1 MRTEQRNIPE
11 NINYIG
17 YRAHDFVP
25 VWGEGGKNQIPFLLE
40 SKAALP
46 FEDNY
51 YLKPANE
58 EADPSVISW
67 FVQRENQE
75 KIREKGMP
83 DALELVEEEVLFL
96 E

>member
-1 MRTEQRNIPE
+1 M
-11 NINYIG
+11 
-17 YRAHDFVP
+17 
-25 VWGEGGKNQIPFLLE
+25 
-40 SKAALP
+40 
-46 FEDNY
+46 
-51 YLKPANE
+51 KPANE
-58 EADPSVISW
+58 EADPPVISW

>member
-1 MRTEQRNIPE
+1 MILFRS
-11 NINYIG
+11 
-17 YRAHDFVP
+17 
-25 VWGEGGKNQIPFLLE
+25 GEKVERIR
-40 SKAALP
+40 

-58 EADPSVISW
+58 EADPPVISW

>member
-1 MRTEQRNIPE
+1 M
-11 NINYIG
+11 
-17 YRAHDFVP
+17 
-25 VWGEGGKNQIPFLLE
+25 
-40 SKAALP
+40 LP
-46 FEDNY
+46 IEDNY

-58 EADPSVISW
+58 EADPPVISW